1 MIDTEIVQDYSS
13 EARELLDEMD
23 SSLMKVEKE
32 GATPELLNTIFRAVH
47 CIKGSAEYIG
57 LERSSTLT
65 HGVENLLDRVREG
78 VLQLTPQ
85 IIDFLF
91 RSKDLIALLIQEVAK
106 HHEERSEISGM
117 MAELEQFISQREHAS
132 AEGLARREPAVS
144 EVTEAEQAAVTA
156 EGTGPEARSEQAER
170 ELPSE
175 VPAPETQED
184 YSYEQFR
191 YEIGDYAQET
201 ADLGSTG
208 TPTAPTEEL
217 EPATSAI
224 LETEEAPGLEPEGFE
239 KALPLTAV
247 SQTAE
252 SDLRTTLGD
261 TVPHVLNISLYLD
274 DLQDGLNPAD
284 AISSILSEI
293 ENFRETVAPIHHDQI
308 HSIVDRLARHVASID
323 SDLGPVTPDEIEDLR
338 VLLQDLRPYYP
349 EDLFPM
355 EATKATGTR
364 PPARGK
370 EPAKTDAERSAFVR
384 QLAAIPDIGV
394 TVAEAIADAG
404 FLTVEQIARADW
416 ESLKHVS
423 GLRPAMVEAILMS
436 AGIPSDTMARPPDA
450 EGPSVATGR
459 SPVPRTSD
467 RSLLADVDDE
477 LLKAFEGIFGDITAG
492 ASVPSI
498 VPSADDNPA
507 ADMLAEVG
515 IIEEEADREIIEIF
529 MSYGWEVLDK
539 LRPLVAKIAQGSVEL
554 SDLNRCAELIKS
566 VRSSSSYMD
575 YQRLAAFL
583 DEWYEKTLW
592 SSERT
597 DSLSPKDVSFMHDS
611 LTQFHDFLAGLEIAL
626 KPEAGL
632 AAAPHPPIG
641 GLASVPPQVQRA
653 TGTAMSDAGRK
664 GAVPPG
670 DAASVDAKSTAGSY
684 PEESPTREL
693 ERALQQLEKT
703 RDIRPGAPASADRGG
718 VTTEDLGAEL
728 VASEGPLPSGL
739 TPESALVKTMRVDSG
754 KVDAL
759 LNQVGELVVNRSFV
773 EQLSVEL
780 KDLQRA
786 LMIGTEI
793 GKREIQAVKDLSLKV
808 GEASLSLGRVAND
821 IQEGVMKLRMLPVGQ
836 LFNRMPRLIR
846 DLSRRVGKVVE
857 LEVYGGDTEVDKRVI
872 EQIYNPLVHLIR
884 NAVDHGIEDVAS
896 RRQSGKKEEGT
907 ITLRAY
913 SQGNQVVIDVEDDG
927 AGIDTSAVVDKA
939 VEDRLIDAQ
948 EAKSLAPQDVFG
960 FLFVPGFSTSKKVT
974 RTSGRGVGMDVVKKD
989 VEKIN
994 GHVEI
999 ESWENLGT
1007 RVSIRIPL
1015 TLAIIQTLLVRVA
1028 KHVFAIP
1035 LTSVREIIQISLQE
1049 IITIEGFEVI
1059 KFREE
1064 TIPVLRFNEVFNMEL
1079 PPDSK
1084 PPKFLVL
1091 AIAGTKTVGLLVED
1105 LIGEQDVVIKPLAEH
1120 VCHVRGLAGST
1131 ILGDGTI
1138 SLVLD
1143 VTEMIDDMIAQQRQL
1158 ALLSPRFG
1166 RPSEVDQVN
1175 RTM

>member
-13 EARELLDEMD
+13 EARELLEEMD

-117 MAELEQFISQREHAS
+117 MAELENFISQSEQTAAESHAGRES
-132 AEGLARREPAVS
+132 AVPEATEMERTAVIVEETGQEPRP
-144 EVTEAEQAAVTA
+144 EQA
-156 EGTGPEARSEQAER
+156 
-170 ELPSE
+170 LLDMPSE
-175 VPAPETQED
+175 TSGAKTEERYDHEQRSYDVGD
-184 YSYEQFR
+184 YEQV
-191 YEIGDYAQET
+191 T
-201 ADLGSTG
+201 ADLGATDTS
-208 TPTAPTEEL
+208 TAPTEEL
-217 EPATSAI
+217 EPGTGAGPEAEGAPTLEEKDLEKPLPATPVAQAS
-224 LETEEAPGLEPEGFE
+224 EEELRI
-239 KALPLTAV
+239 ALG
-247 SQTAE
+247 E
-252 SDLRTTLGD
+252 
-261 TVPHVLNISLYLD
+261 TVPHILSISLFLD

-284 AISSILSEI
+284 AITSILSEI
-293 ENFRETVAPIHHDQI
+293 ESFRETVSPVHHAQI
-308 HSIVDRLARHVASID
+308 RSVLDRLAKHVASID
-323 SDLGPVTPDEIEDLR
+323 STLGPVTPEEIEDLR
-338 VLLQDLRPYYP
+338 AFLQELRPCYP
-349 EDLFPM
+349 EEVFPM
-355 EATKATGTR
+355 EATKAAGTR
-364 PPARGK
+364 PSTREK
-370 EPAKTDAERSAFVR
+370 EAAETEAKRLAFVR

-394 TVAEAIADAG
+394 TLAEAIADAG
-404 FLTVEQIARADW
+404 YLSMEQVAQADW
-416 ESLKHVS
+416 ESLKQVP
-423 GLRPAMVEAILMS
+423 GLRPAMVEAILSS
-436 AGIPSDTMARPPDA
+436 AGAASGPVPQVVSKEAMAAPDRAPIP
-450 EGPSVATGR
+450 R
-459 SPVPRTSD
+459 SPD

-477 LLKAFEGIFGDITAG
+477 LLKAFEGIFGDVTA
-492 ASVPSI
+492 AAAVPS
-498 VPSADDNPA
+498 VDSSARDNPA

-515 IIEEEADREIIEIF
+515 TVGEEADREIIEIF

-539 LRPLVAKIAQGSVEL
+539 LEPLVSKIAQHSADL
-554 SDLNRCAELIKS
+554 SHFNGCAELIRLI
-566 VRSSSSYMD
+566 RSSSSYMD
-575 YQRLAAFL
+575 YQKLAAFL

-592 SSERT
+592 CSERI
-597 DSLSPKDVSFMHDS
+597 DSLSPKDVAFMEDS
-611 LTQFHDFLAGLEIAL
+611 LSQFRNFLSGLELAL
-626 KPEAGL
+626 KPEYGL
-632 AAAPHPPIG
+632 AAAPHAPTEQ
-641 GLASVPPQVQRA
+641 LASVSPHAEREKM
-653 TGTAMSDAGRK
+653 TSIRSAGLK
-664 GAVPPG
+664 GVMRPEEAVSPETT
-670 DAASVDAKSTAGSY
+670 SEAGSY
-684 PEESPTREL
+684 PEETPTREL
-693 ERALQQLEKT
+693 EKARQQLEKT
-703 RDIRPGAPASADRGG
+703 RELKASSAESTDRGG
-718 VTTEDLGAEL
+718 VTTEEL
-728 VASEGPLPSGL
+728 TAGLSAPEGPVPSIL

-759 LNQVGELVVNRSFV
+759 LNQVGELVVNRSYV
-773 EQLSVEL
+773 EQLSLEL
-780 KDLQRA
+780 KELQRS
-786 LMIGTEI
+786 LLIGTEI
-793 GKREIQAVKDLSLKV
+793 GKREIQFIKDLSLKV

-846 DLSRRVGKVVE
+846 DLSRRVGKIIE
-857 LEVYGGDTEVDKRVI
+857 LDVYGGDTEVDKRVI

-884 NAVDHGIEDVAS
+884 NAVDHGIEDVAT

-927 AGIDTSAVVDKA
+927 VGIDTSAVVDKA
-939 VEDRLIDAQ
+939 VEDRLIEAQ
-948 EAKSLAPQDVFG
+948 DVKGLAPQDIYS

-999 ESWENLGT
+999 ESWANQGT

-1015 TLAIIQTLLVRVA
+1015 TLAIIQTLLVRVG

-1035 LTSVREIIQISLQE
+1035 LTSVREIITVSSQE

-1064 TIPVLRFNEVFNMEL
+1064 TIPVLRFNEVFNMVL

-1084 PPKFLVL
+1084 PPKFLIL

-1143 VTEMIDDMIAQQRQL
+1143 VTEMIDDIVAQQRQL
-1158 ALLSPRFG
+1158 AVLSPRFG
-1166 RPSEVDQVN
+1166 RPSEVEQVN